1 MVERLASHLPGL
13 EVKRIISEQ
22 AQTAVLHAA
31 GQHAMAQGE
40 SGGQPHVSRALGIDF
55 RYGQEFQ
62 TELCGERVEK
72 GFFVGD

>member
-1 MVERLASHLPGL
+1 
-13 EVKRIISEQ
+13 
-22 AQTAVLHAA
+22 
-31 GQHAMAQGE
+31 MAQGE